1 MKTFGKKVVLI
12 GDGSVGSSYAFAMVT
27 QGVADEFVII
37 DIAKDKVKADVQ
49 DLNHG
54 TVTVLHQLM

>member
-54 TVTVLHQLM
+54 TVLHQLM

>member
-1 MKTFGKKVVLI
+1 
-12 GDGSVGSSYAFAMVT
+12 MVT

-54 TVTVLHQLM
+54 TVHSPSPVDGKQVNTKTVKMQI

>member
-12 GDGSVGSSYAFAMVT
+12 GNGSVGSSYAFAMVT

-37 DIAKDKVKADVQ
+37 DIAKDKSKSRCSRFKPWYSPQ
-49 DLNHG
+49 SF
-54 TVTVLHQLM
+54 TS